1 MFHLFLPRYILY
13 VFPLLFYLYLMCSC
27 LYYIIIISCIDLPCL
42 NPSLYL
48 LPLHYFTCKVMGPAV
63 KSTLET
69 LQFLKLNGMNYH
81 MWADNIK
88 AVLQAKSLWEVI
100 CGYEHCPPQSPHQFP
115 KLVVVQAAKALSA
128 SSAKGGTSSSVSVYT
143 GPSVLEVLQL
153 KDYWNWEFIVDRY
166 KR

>member
-1 MFHLFLPRYILY
+1 MRSFLDHCLMFHLFLPRYILY

-27 LYYIIIISCIDLPCL
+27 LYCIIIISCIDLPCL

-48 LPLHYFTCKVMGPAV
+48 LPLHYFTCKVMSLAV

-115 KLVVVQAAKALSA
+115 KLVVQAAKALSA

-143 GPSVLEVLQL
+143 GPSVLVLEYQTL
-153 KDYWNWEFIVDRY
+153 Y
-166 KR
+166 